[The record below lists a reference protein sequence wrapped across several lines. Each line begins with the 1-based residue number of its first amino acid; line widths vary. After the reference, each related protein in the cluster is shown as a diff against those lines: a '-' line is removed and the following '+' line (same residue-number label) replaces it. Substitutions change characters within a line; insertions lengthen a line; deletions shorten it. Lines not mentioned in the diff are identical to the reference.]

1 MFPAPVSSRP
11 SAAQECAPVES
22 EAFILAL
29 AQALH
34 TYGVSAHRLEGMLT
48 LVALRLGLEAR
59 FYSTPTA
66 VMVSFGEVTAARTCL
81 VRVDPGAMDL
91 EKMCL
96 LHEITVRVIH
106 GEVGVAEGRAR
117 TAEIVRTPAR
127 YGVKITL
134 LAFALSSGAAAVFF
148 GGGPLEVGVSL
159 LVGLGV
165 GVVCRASDRW
175 SSGFSIAE
183 PLAAAF
189 AAVAAAFA
197 ARSGAPMSTLVITL
211 AGVVTLL
218 PGLGITTAMTELAT
232 RNLASGTARFSGALV
247 QLLGLG
253 FGVALGARLVALMPI
268 AAATPPPATA
278 WSPLALAAAVVI
290 SGLSFSTL
298 LRVRPRDVGWVVLAC
313 GLAFAGTRLGAML
326 LGPELGAFL
335 GALLLGLAS
344 NGFARAFDRPA
355 ALPLVPG
362 LLVLVPGS
370 VGFRSV
376 FALLDNDV
384 LSGVN
389 AAFKM
394 MMISVALV
402 SGVLFASVAIPP
414 RRAL

>member
-1 MFPAPVSSRP
+1 MFPAPISSHPGLPRD
-11 SAAQECAPVES
+11 SAPDES

-34 TYGVSAHRLEGMLT
+34 SYGASAHRLEGMLT

-66 VMVSFGEVTAARTCL
+66 VMVSFGPVTAARTCL
-81 VRVDPGAMDL
+81 VRVEPGAMDL

-96 LHEITVRVIH
+96 LQEITVQVIH

-117 TAEIVRTPAR
+117 TAEIVRTPPR
-127 YGVKITL
+127 YGLATTL
-134 LAFALSSGAAAVFF
+134 LAFAFSSSAAAVFF
-148 GGGPLEVGVSL
+148 GGGRREVGVSL
-159 LVGLGV
+159 IVGLGV
-165 GVVCRASDRW
+165 GLACRASDRW
-175 SSGFSIAE
+175 STGFSIAE

-189 AAVAAAFA
+189 AAVAASFA
-197 ARSGAPMSTLVITL
+197 ARGGAPLSTLVITL

-232 RNLASGTARFSGALV
+232 RNLASGTARFAGALV

-253 FGVALGARLVALMPI
+253 FGAALGSRLVALMPF
-268 AAATPPPATA
+268 AAVTPPPATA
-278 WSPLALAAAVVI
+278 WSPLALTGAVVI
-290 SGLSFSTL
+290 SGLSFSVL
-298 LRVRPRDVGWVVLAC
+298 LRVRPRDVGWVLLAC
-313 GLAFAGTRLGAML
+313 GLAFAATRVGATL
-326 LGPELGAFL
+326 LGPELGAFF

-344 NGFARAFDRPA
+344 NGFAKAFDRPA

-394 MMISVALV
+394 VMISVALV

>member
-1 MFPAPVSSRP
+1 MFPAPASSSNP
-11 SAAQECAPVES
+11 GVALGSAPVEA
-22 EAFILAL
+22 EAFVLGL

-34 TYGVSAHRLEGMLT
+34 SYGASAQQLEGMLT

-66 VMVSFGEVTAARTCL
+66 VMVSFGAVTTARTSL

-91 EKMCL
+91 EKLCL
-96 LHEITVRVIH
+96 LHETTVQVIH
-106 GEVGVAEGRAR
+106 GELGLVDGRAR
-117 TAEIVRTPAR
+117 TAEIVRTPPR
-127 YGVKITL
+127 YGAPSTL

-148 GGGPLEVGVSL
+148 GGGQREIVVSM

-165 GVVCRASDRW
+165 GLVSRASARW
-175 SSGFSIAE
+175 SAGFSIAE
-183 PLAAAF
+183 PIAATF
-189 AAVAAAFA
+189 AAVAALLA
-197 ARSGAPMSTLVITL
+197 ARGGAPLSTLVVTL

-232 RNLASGTARFSGALV
+232 RNLASGTARFAGALV

-253 FGVALGARLVALMPI
+253 FGVAFGARLVTLL
-268 AAATPPPATA
+268 PPPLPPPPSTA
-278 WSPLALAAAVVI
+278 WSPLVLAAAVVI
-290 SGLSFSTL
+290 AALAFSAL
-298 LRVRPRDVGWVVLAC
+298 LRVRPRDVGWVLLAC
-313 GLAFAGTRLGAML
+313 GLAFAGARVGATL
-326 LGPELGAFL
+326 LGPELGAFV
-335 GALLLGLAS
+335 GALVLGLTS
-344 NGFARAFDRPA
+344 NAFARAFDRPA

-394 MMISVALV
+394 VMISVALV
-402 SGVLFASVAIPP
+402 SGVLFASIAIPP
-414 RRAL
+414 RRSL

>member
-1 MFPAPVSSRP
+1 MFPAPASSSNP
-11 SAAQECAPVES
+11 GVALGSAPGEA
-22 EAFILAL
+22 EAFVLAL

-34 TYGVSAHRLEGMLT
+34 SYGASANRLEGMLT

-66 VMVSFGEVTAARTCL
+66 VMVSFGPVTSARTCL

-91 EKMCL
+91 EKLCSL
-96 LHEITVRVIH
+96 QETAVQVIH
-106 GEVGVAEGRAR
+106 GELDLEAGRAR
-117 TAEIVRTPAR
+117 TAEIVRTPPR
-127 YGVKITL
+127 YGAVVTL

-148 GGGPLEVGVSL
+148 GGGQREVTVSL
-159 LVGLGV
+159 IVGLGV
-165 GVVCRASDRW
+165 GLVSRASDRW

-183 PLAAAF
+183 PIAAAF
-189 AAVAAAFA
+189 SAVAASLA
-197 ARSGAPMSTLVITL
+197 AHGGAPLSTLVITL
-211 AGVVTLL
+211 AGLVTLL
-218 PGLGITTAMTELAT
+218 PGLGITTAMTELST

-253 FGVALGARLVALMPI
+253 FGVALGSRLVSLLPPPAP
-268 AAATPPPATA
+268 PPPATV
-278 WSPLALAAAVVI
+278 WSPLALTAAVVI
-290 SGLSFSTL
+290 AGIAFSAL
-298 LRVRPRDVGWVVLAC
+298 LRVRPRDVGWVLVAC
-313 GLAFAGTRLGAML
+313 GIAFAGTRVGATV
-326 LGPELGAFL
+326 LGPELGAFF

-344 NGFARAFDRPA
+344 NTFARAYDRPA

-370 VGFRSV
+370 IGFRSV

-394 MMISVALV
+394 VMISVALV
-402 SGVLFASVAIPP
+402 SGVLFAGIAIPP